1 MVNDWTKNWF
11 LPLYDRSP
19 FFGSML
25 GLACII
31 FAFAVIGSFTAAMK
45 ELAGF
50 PTLVVI
56 FALTPFF
63 VMLLKPLTMVIFL
76 ANESLWKS
84 LGIYNLLGIEGR
96 PIRSRKKVGD

>member
-1 MVNDWTKNWF
+1 MNIWTKKWF
-11 LPLYDRSP
+11 LPFYDRNP
-19 FFGSML
+19 VFGSIL
-25 GLACII
+25 GLACVV
-31 FAFAVIGSFTAAMK
+31 FAFVVIGSFTAAMK

-56 FALTPFF
+56 FALTPLF
-63 VMLLKPLTMVIFL
+63 VMLLKPLTMVVFL

-96 PIRSRKKVGD
+96 PIRSRYNVGD